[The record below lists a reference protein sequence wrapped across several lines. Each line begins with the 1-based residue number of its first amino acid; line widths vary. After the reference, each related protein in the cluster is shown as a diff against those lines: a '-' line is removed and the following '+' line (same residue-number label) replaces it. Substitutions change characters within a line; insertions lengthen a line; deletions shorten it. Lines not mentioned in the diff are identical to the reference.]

1 LEAGENLSGLQLNNK
16 TMTWIRIEK
25 RVFRTVI
32 ASKRVSH
39 ELTRQADRRAF
50 TLIELLVVI
59 AIIAI
64 LAAMILPA
72 LASAKVR
79 AQKIVCLNN
88 EKQVYLAMHIYSDD
102 SGDKLPRLDNA
113 GSWCWDIPTTATIP
127 MLNSGAT
134 KKVFY
139 CPSTAPRFTDG
150 ENFAFP
156 NSLWNYAGN
165 SFNITGYAFALGG
178 TSSKVSLA
186 WRNYTM
192 QSESHTNG
200 PIVTKDNTATSELI
214 ADVMISVNS
223 TLPASA
229 SDIFNSVPGGFTQNG
244 VTYPHLSAHLGKGGV
259 PTGGNIVYKDG
270 HGAWKKFDASSASA
284 SGNATKV
291 RTDSGP
297 YFWW

>member
-1 LEAGENLSGLQLNNK
+1 MK
-16 TMTWIRIEK
+16 TPAMKKNPSQPSATPGAAAE
-25 RVFRTVI
+25 
-32 ASKRVSH
+32 
-39 ELTRQADRRAF
+39 RAF

-72 LASAKVR
+72 LASAKIR
-79 AQKIVCLNN
+79 ALKIICLNN
-88 EKQVYLAMHIYSDD
+88 EKQVYLAVHIYSDD
-102 SGDKLPRLDNA
+102 NDDKLPKLDGA
-113 GSWCWDIPTTATIP
+113 GNWCWDIPISATTP
-127 MLNSGAT
+127 MLASGAT

-156 NSLWNYAGN
+156 NSLWNFGPN
-165 SFNITGYAFALGG
+165 TGSPINITGYAFAFGG
-178 TSSKVSLA
+178 TSSKVAPA

-200 PIVTKDNTATSELI
+200 PLVTKDNTSESELI
-214 ADVMISVNS
+214 ADVMISAN
-223 TLPASA
+223 
-229 SDIFNSVPGGFTQNG
+229 NSVPATAADNFTAISGGFTQNG
-244 VTYPHLSAHLGKGGV
+244 VTYPHLSAHLGKGGL

-284 SGNATKV
+284 NGNATKV
-291 RTDSGP
+291 RTTSGP
-297 YFWW
+297 WFWW

>member
-1 LEAGENLSGLQLNNK
+1 MHKASRASG
-16 TMTWIRIEK
+16 
-25 RVFRTVI
+25 TVV
-32 ASKRVSH
+32 AAKRVSH
-39 ELTRQADRRAF
+39 QDKPQADRRAF

-88 EKQVYLAMHIYSDD
+88 EKQVYLAVHIYSDD
-102 SGDKLPRLDNA
+102 NGDKLPRLDNA

-150 ENFAFP
+150 ENFAFQ
-156 NSLWNYAGN
+156 NSLWNFGGN
-165 SFNITGYAFALGG
+165 AFNITGYAFAFGG
-178 TSSKVSLA
+178 NQSKVSPA

-214 ADVMISVNS
+214 ADVMISANS
-223 TLPASA
+223 TLPASGA
-229 SDIFNSVPGGFTQNG
+229 DNFTSIAGGFTQNG